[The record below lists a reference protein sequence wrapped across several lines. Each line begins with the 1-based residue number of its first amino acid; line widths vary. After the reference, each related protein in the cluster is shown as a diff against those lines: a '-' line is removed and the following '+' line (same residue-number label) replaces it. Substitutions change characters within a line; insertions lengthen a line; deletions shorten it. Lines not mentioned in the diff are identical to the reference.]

1 VKLNAFGIFSTVPLI
16 VFAFMYQIN
25 MPLIYQELN
34 ERTYSTMN
42 KVVIRGTV
50 IAVMMYVMTGIFGYL
65 TFVKNTHVLET
76 ENILDAPYGDNTA
89 MMIGEIA
96 QFFSV
101 LTSYPLCVLP
111 CKEAIEEMFWK
122 KTSILIVDNK
132 GQKTWGSNEKMSLLA
147 NTLVTLGLCTSAF
160 ALALFLDT
168 LGDALTI
175 VGSTTN
181 PIVGFIIPIMFYWRI
196 NPEQPLL
203 SRGKIVS
210 LTVAILVVAIS
221 IVDLLNFFLYKD

>member
-1 VKLNAFGIFSTVPLI
+1 
-16 VFAFMYQIN
+16 M
-25 MPLIYQELN
+25 
-34 ERTYSTMN
+34 
-42 KVVIRGTV
+42 
-50 IAVMMYVMTGIFGYL
+50 
-65 TFVKNTHVLET
+65 
-76 ENILDAPYGDNTA
+76 
-89 MMIGEIA
+89 
-96 QFFSV
+96 

-111 CKEAIEEMFWK
+111 CKEAIEELFWK
-122 KTSILIVDNK
+122 KTSVLIVDTN
-132 GQKTWGSNEKMSLLA
+132 GRKTWGANEKMSPVA
-147 NTLVTLGLCTSAF
+147 NALVTLALCSAAF

-181 PIVGFIIPIMFYWRI
+181 PIVGFIIPIMFYWRL

-221 IVDLLNFFLYKD
+221 IVDLLNFFLYKE

>member
-1 VKLNAFGIFSTVPLI
+1 

-25 MPLIYQELN
+25 MPMIYQELN
-34 ERTYSTMN
+34 DRSYPVMN
-42 KVVIRGTV
+42 KVVVRGTL
-50 IAVMMYVMTGIFGYL
+50 IAVFMYVITGFFGYL
-65 TFVKNTHVLET
+65 TFVRTPAVLET
-76 ENILDAPYGDNTA
+76 ENILDAPYGENVA
-89 MMIGEIA
+89 MIVGAIA

-122 KTSILIVDNK
+122 KTSILVVDTN
-132 GQKTWGSNEKMSLLA
+132 GRKTWSGSEKMSPLA
-147 NTLVTLGLCTSAF
+147 NALITFALCSASF
-160 ALALFLDT
+160 VLALFLST
-168 LGDALTI
+168 LGDALTV

-196 NPEQPLL
+196 NPDAPLL

-210 LTVAILVVAIS
+210 LIVGVLIVVIS
-221 IVDLLNFFLYKD
+221 IVDLLNFFLNKEG